1 MIVFAITIQMT
12 TRSSHQSCSVRK
24 GVLRNFAKFTW
35 KYLRQ
40 VLFYNKVAGP
50 EPGTLLKKRLWHI
63 CFPMNFAKF
72 QRTPFHRTSLNDC
85 FSTIQHF
92 LAENPVFFFV
102 FEKMSCSISMFLVM
116 LLAHVGKRSNSR
128 SQMFSKTGVLKN
140 LAIFTG
146 KNLCWRSLFL
156 IKFQDWRPTFLF
168 KKRLQRRCF
177 PLNKL
182 CNRSIKTCFS
192 LLNHFPFTEICE

>member
-1 MIVFAITIQMT
+1 MIVFAIAIQMT
-12 TRSSHQSCSVRK
+12 IRSSHQSCSVRK

-92 LAENPVFFFV
+92 LAENPVFFCFWENV
-102 FEKMSCSISMFLVM
+102 LFNFHVPCYVTCSC
-116 LLAHVGKRSNSR
+116 R
-128 SQMFSKTGVLKN
+128 KT
-140 LAIFTG
+140 
-146 KNLCWRSLFL
+146 
-156 IKFQDWRPTFLF
+156 F
-168 KKRLQRRCF
+168 KQ
-177 PLNKL
+177 
-182 CNRSIKTCFS
+182 
-192 LLNHFPFTEICE
+192 PFTDVLQNRCS